1 MQPKKEKAVLG
12 YPHIEQLLETENFDG
27 INQSFAKA
35 YDSLQTIMNE
45 RGSGL
50 KKQKDA
56 RKAMK
61 AYELTTDMIKE
72 LLKVKYQ
79 LLKPRDGKAS

>member
-1 MQPKKEKAVLG
+1 MNPKKEKPQLG
-12 YPHIEQLLETENFDG
+12 YPHIEQLLESENFEG
-27 INQSFAKA
+27 INQSFTRV
-35 YDSLQTIMNE
+35 YDSLQVVMAD
-45 RGSGL
+45 RGAGL

-56 RKAMK
+56 RKAMR

-79 LLKPRDGKAS
+79 ILKQRGEK